1 MTVLAFVDYWPGL
14 SPYKEAKNGGYMD
27 FAVMNYDYV
36 NVQTSMEPYEV
47 WFKLKDGASVQE
59 FYDSIDKAGI
69 KPLTLES
76 ASQQTIEKKNDP
88 MLYHHHGDV
97 HNRFPYLLDT
107 LHKEQDFAV
116 WYPKSNGNEVQRD
129 NNDDSL

>member
-1 MTVLAFVDYWPGL
+1 
-14 SPYKEAKNGGYMD
+14 MD

-76 ASQQTIEKKNDP
+76 ASQQTIEKKT
-88 MLYHHHGDV
+88 
-97 HNRFPYLLDT
+97 T
-107 LHKEQDFAV
+107 LCSRA
-116 WYPKSNGNEVQRD
+116 
-129 NNDDSL
+129 

>member
-1 MTVLAFVDYWPGL
+1 
-14 SPYKEAKNGGYMD
+14 MD

-88 MLYHHHGDV
+88 MPPIKIAA
-97 HNRFPYLLDT
+97 NIATPDT
-107 LHKEQDFAV
+107 
-116 WYPKSNGNEVQRD
+116 KSC
-129 NNDDSL
+129 S